1 MTADITAL
9 ISNCPACQK
18 FQSKQ
23 PPETLRNELPTTQP
37 WTSLTTDIFELNGK
51 SYLIVVDHYSKF
63 IVVRRVTDHS
73 AEQTI
78 AKFLEI
84 FSEFGVPDE
93 IRSDRGTNY
102 TSSLFLAFCKGLDIK
117 LSFSSAYHH
126 SGNPAE
132 HSVQIVKN
140 IMKKCKYTNTN
151 WRLGLLKYLC
161 TPLSEK
167 LASPA
172 ELLAGRQFKGLQPTL
187 HAKLTPNSS
196 FSEQVKEQLVAKK
209 EIEKSQHDKS
219 AHDLQ
224 ILAIGSTVMY
234 YDHKSKS
241 WLVGRVT
248 ECQHDRAYLI
258 ETESGTMVSHN
269 RHDIHPSSLTF
280 TPLPKPSVKPM
291 PNNGIVSNPGSV
303 PVSGKVVKPV
313 KLATANT
320 SGPTDRH
327 PVAKLN
333 SGTTVGARTRSGR
346 MVKKP
351 NRLDL

>member
-1 MTADITAL
+1 MV
-9 ISNCPACQK
+9 CK
-18 FQSKQ
+18 
-23 PPETLRNELPTTQP
+23 
-37 WTSLTTDIFELNGK
+37 
-51 SYLIVVDHYSKF
+51 
-63 IVVRRVTDHS
+63 VTDHS

-84 FSEFGVPDE
+84 FSEFGVPDGLH
-93 IRSDRGTNY
+93 SDRGTNY

-117 LSFSSAYHH
+117 LSFSSAHHH

-132 HSVQIVKN
+132 HSVQIVKT

-151 WRLGLLKYLC
+151 WRLGLLEYLC

-187 HAKLTPNSS
+187 RAKLTPTSS
-196 FSEQVKEQLVAKK
+196 FSEQAKEQLVSKK
-209 EIEKSQHDKS
+209 ETEKSQHGKS

-224 ILAIGSTVMY
+224 IIAIGSTVMY

-258 ETESGTMVSHN
+258 ETESGTMVSRN

-280 TPLPKPSVKPM
+280 TPLPKLSVKPM

-303 PVSGKVVKPV
+303 PVSGKFVKPV
-313 KLATANT
+313 TLPKANT
-320 SGPTDRH
+320 SGPTDRC

-333 SGTTVGARTRSGR
+333 SGTTVGARTISGC

-351 NRLDL
+351 NKLDL

>member
-1 MTADITAL
+1 MVH
-9 ISNCPACQK
+9 K
-18 FQSKQ
+18 
-23 PPETLRNELPTTQP
+23 
-37 WTSLTTDIFELNGK
+37 
-51 SYLIVVDHYSKF
+51 
-63 IVVRRVTDHS
+63 VTDHS

-84 FSEFGVPDE
+84 FNEFGVPDE
-93 IRSDRGTNY
+93 LRSDRSTNY

-117 LSFSSAYHH
+117 LSFSSAHHH

-172 ELLAGRQFKGLQPTL
+172 ELLTGRQFKGLQPTL
-187 HAKLTPNSS
+187 HAKLTPTSS
-196 FSEQVKEQLVAKK
+196 FSEQAKEQLVSKK
-209 EIEKSQHDKS
+209 ETEKSQHDKS

-258 ETESGTMVSHN
+258 ETESGTMVSCN
-269 RHDIHPSSLTF
+269 RHDICPSSLTF

-313 KLATANT
+313 KLANANT
-320 SGPTDRH
+320 SGPTDR
-327 PVAKLN
+327 PVAK
-333 SGTTVGARTRSGR
+333 
-346 MVKKP
+346 
-351 NRLDL
+351 

>member
-1 MTADITAL
+1 MQNKL
-9 ISNCPACQK
+9 
-18 FQSKQ
+18 
-23 PPETLRNELPTTQP
+23 
-37 WTSLTTDIFELNGK
+37 
-51 SYLIVVDHYSKF
+51 
-63 IVVRRVTDHS
+63 
-73 AEQTI
+73 

-84 FSEFGVPDE
+84 FIEFGVPDE
-93 IRSDRGTNY
+93 LHSDRGSNY

-117 LSFSSAYHH
+117 LSLSSAHHH

-132 HSVQIVKN
+132 HSVQILKN

-167 LASPA
+167 VTSPA

-187 HAKLTPNSS
+187 HAKLTPTSS
-196 FSEQVKEQLVAKK
+196 FSEQAKEQLVSKK
-209 EIEKSQHDKS
+209 EIEKSQHDKL

-248 ECQHDRAYLI
+248 EHQHDRAYLI

-269 RHDIHPSSLTF
+269 RHDIHPPSLTF
-280 TPLPKPSVKPM
+280 TSLPKPSVKPL
-291 PNNGIVSNPGSV
+291 PNNGNVPNPGSV

-313 KLATANT
+313 KLANANT

-327 PVAKLN
+327 PVAK
-333 SGTTVGARTRSGR
+333 SSSSTTVGARTRSGHI
-346 MVKKP
+346 VKTCNLFTLFSQGRKCGIACIVLMLVRSVKLALV
-351 NRLDL
+351 NQS

>member
-1 MTADITAL
+1 M
-9 ISNCPACQK
+9 
-18 FQSKQ
+18 
-23 PPETLRNELPTTQP
+23 
-37 WTSLTTDIFELNGK
+37 
-51 SYLIVVDHYSKF
+51 
-63 IVVRRVTDHS
+63 TDHS

-93 IRSDRGTNY
+93 ILSDRGTNY

-117 LSFSSAYHH
+117 LSFSSAHHH

-132 HSVQIVKN
+132 CSIQIVKN

-151 WRLGLLKYLC
+151 WRLGLLEYLC

-187 HAKLTPNSS
+187 CAKLTPNSS
-196 FSEQVKEQLVAKK
+196 FAEQAKEQLVSKK

-224 ILAIGSTVMY
+224 ILAIGSTVMH

-248 ECQHDRAYLI
+248 EHIDIDDRAYLI

-269 RHDIHPSSLTF
+269 RCDIHPLSLTF
-280 TPLPKPSVKPM
+280 TPLPKPGVKPM
-291 PNNGIVSNPGSV
+291 PNDDIMSNPGSV

-313 KLATANT
+313 KLANANT

-327 PVAKLN
+327 PVAKL
-333 SGTTVGARTRSGR
+333 SGGTNVGARILQGGHSTGKTGNLVITFSRQGKHR
-346 MVKKP
+346 EFRYNTVKIWTTQQ
-351 NRLDL
+351 

>member
-1 MTADITAL
+1 
-9 ISNCPACQK
+9 
-18 FQSKQ
+18 
-23 PPETLRNELPTTQP
+23 
-37 WTSLTTDIFELNGK
+37 
-51 SYLIVVDHYSKF
+51 
-63 IVVRRVTDHS
+63 
-73 AEQTI
+73 
-78 AKFLEI
+78 
-84 FSEFGVPDE
+84 
-93 IRSDRGTNY
+93 
-102 TSSLFLAFCKGLDIK
+102 
-117 LSFSSAYHH
+117 
-126 SGNPAE
+126 
-132 HSVQIVKN
+132 
-140 IMKKCKYTNTN
+140 MKKCKYTNTN
-151 WRLGLLKYLC
+151 WRLGLLEYLC

-196 FSEQVKEQLVAKK
+196 FSEQAKEQLVSKK

-258 ETESGTMVSHN
+258 ETESGTMVSRN

-313 KLATANT
+313 KLANANT

-327 PVAKLN
+327 PVAKSS
-333 SGTTVGARTRSGR
+333 SGTTVGARTRSGH